1 MVTDTVKQ
9 LQAAK
14 AKVAALEQSIVKERS
29 QKLAKLPAQLGF
41 DSVEDLIAA
50 LKEVSGG
57 GKGGK
62 AAKAGK
68 PGKRAKRAKITPE
81 VKDKVKEAVKA
92 GKTGAAIAKD
102 LGISLPSVQNIKKE
116 LGLVKKR
123 G

>member
-14 AKVAALEQSIVKERS
+14 AKVAALEQSIAKART
-29 QKLAKLPAQLGF
+29 QKLANLPAQLGF
-41 DSVEDLIAA
+41 ASVADLIDA
-50 LKEVSGG
+50 LKQIAGG
-57 GKGGK
+57 RKAGKT
-62 AAKAGK
+62 AKAGK
-68 PGKRAKRAKITPE
+68 SGKRAKRAKITPE